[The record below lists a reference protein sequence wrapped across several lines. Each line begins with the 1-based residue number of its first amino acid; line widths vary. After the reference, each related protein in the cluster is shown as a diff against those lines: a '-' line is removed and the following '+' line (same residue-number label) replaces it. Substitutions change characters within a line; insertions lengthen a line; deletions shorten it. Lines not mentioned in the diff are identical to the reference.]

1 MCIRKPV
8 EKRCD
13 VMDEWNPDDR
23 GSSILRKRLELMDE
37 FMGDTKKRRVAIIQ
51 AGCNQ
56 CVDQDGHCWE

>member
-1 MCIRKPV
+1 MN
-8 EKRCD
+8 
-13 VMDEWNPDDR
+13 EWSPDDR
-23 GSSILRKRLELMDE
+23 GSSVLQKRLELMDE